1 MGAVNALPET
11 VTAAVRRGAVTLAV
25 AAVAAVL
32 GGNILDVLTLVAGD
46 IAYRQGSTYHSA
58 REQKLLAT
66 TTSCS

>member
-11 VTAAVRRGAVTLAV
+11 VTAAVRRGAVTL
-25 AAVAAVL
+25 AVAAVL

>member
-1 MGAVNALPET
+1 M
-11 VTAAVRRGAVTLAV
+11 RRGAVTLAV